1 MEDTFNKNFE
11 YWKAS
16 NYATGVIY
24 FQFCAFQYRN
34 TRKLNLNIKI
44 KCAYFDIEMRRIEN
58 RLRQLCNY
66 WLSSIQIF
74 YWMYDYRAT
83 ITMPKRRLYFLSRL
97 EWENMKEKEMR
108 LLLWLL
114 KDDLIQLNHQSLTNE

>member
-1 MEDTFNKNFE
+1 MKYNTFNKKCG
-11 YWKAS
+11 YWKTS

-44 KCAYFDIEMRRIEN
+44 KCVYFDIEMRRIEN
-58 RLRQLCNY
+58 RLRQLRNY

-74 YWMYDYRAT
+74 Y
-83 ITMPKRRLYFLSRL
+83 
-97 EWENMKEKEMR
+97 
-108 LLLWLL
+108 
-114 KDDLIQLNHQSLTNE
+114 